1 MSKLFYKR
9 EITVIISDKMYKFTK
24 IIEEIGNETNSPN
37 DNNSESV
44 VIDLT
49 QDDVGNETNSPNNN
63 NSESVIIDLTQND
76 SEEKEKETEEYGNT
90 TPPPP
95 AWTPYNNQ
103 FNSPYYDPYNSS

>member
-63 NSESVIIDLTQND
+63 SESVIIDLTQND